1 LSNRNGATICAS
13 PRLHGIF
20 SNLFTNSN
28 AFASL
33 LVGEAPN
40 RIISHLLINVLGSL
54 FRRKSMADQRLKHVT
69 LQHLRILLA
78 VKERQQV
85 KIFWAARN
93 LADLGEGGAKI
104 RHRDRRQIPFAN
116 CVRDFGGMLWPW
128 A

>member
-54 FRRKSMADQRLKHVT
+54 FRRKSMAD
-69 LQHLRILLA
+69 
-78 VKERQQV
+78 
-85 KIFWAARN
+85 
-93 LADLGEGGAKI
+93 
-104 RHRDRRQIPFAN
+104 
-116 CVRDFGGMLWPW
+116 
-128 A
+128 